1 MLNKINHLVFAII
14 ILIAFPK
21 SLQAQ
26 KFEIGAGIG
35 ASIFQGDLGGTFNNG
50 AYKTWDL
57 DLNSMRGM
65 GQIMA
70 KYTIIP
76 NLKVRANFAYAR
88 ISGDDSLAGNPD
100 IFNRGVQMNGNA
112 FQGAMMLEFGL
123 VSNHQIYG
131 ILGIGYAGYDVLTLI
146 KGVDQNTPFNSSIS
160 IPVGIGVKIA
170 NLGKGILELE
180 AVAHYLN
187 SDLVDGYN
195 GPNSFSNDTY
205 TFISLNYNLPFG
217 GNYQKHGPNRNKKL
231 LSYNKNQCPEF

>member
-1 MLNKINHLVFAII
+1 MLNKIKQFVFAII

-65 GQIMA
+65 AQIMS
-70 KYTIIP
+70 KYTIVP
-76 NLKVRANFAYAR
+76 NFKIRANIAYAR
-88 ISGDDSLAGNPD
+88 ISGNDRFAVNPD
-100 IFNRGVQMNGNA
+100 IYNRGIQMNGNV
-112 FQGAMMLEFGL
+112 FQGTMMLEFGL
-123 VSNHQIYG
+123 VSNHLIYG
-131 ILGIGYAGYDVLTLI
+131 ILGIGYAGYDVITLI

-170 NLGKGILELE
+170 DVGRGILELE

-187 SDLVDGYN
+187 SDVVDGYD
-195 GPNSFSNDTY
+195 GPNSYSNDTY
-205 TFISLNYNLPFG
+205 SFMTLNYNIPIG
-217 GNYQKHGPNRNKKL
+217 KNQPNNRMKRHKNL
-231 LSYNKNQCPEF
+231 IGYYENQCPEF

>member
-1 MLNKINHLVFAII
+1 MLNKIKHLVFAII

-35 ASIFQGDLGGTFNNG
+35 ASIFQGDLGGTLNNG

-57 DLNSMRGM
+57 DLNSIRGM
-65 GQIMA
+65 AQIMA
-70 KYTIIP
+70 KYTMIH

-88 ISGDDSLAGNPD
+88 ISGNDIFAGNPEIYD
-100 IFNRGVQMNGNA
+100 RGIEMNGNVLE
-112 FQGAMMLEFGL
+112 GTLNLEFGL

-131 ILGIGYAGYDVLTLI
+131 ILGLGYSGYDISTAI
-146 KGVDQNTPFNSSIS
+146 KGVNQNNPYRSSVS
-160 IPVGIGVKIA
+160 IPVGLGVKIA
-170 NLGKGILELE
+170 NIGRGNVELE

-195 GPNSFSNDTY
+195 GPNSYSNDTY
-205 TFISLNYNLPFG
+205 TFITINYNIPIG
-217 GNYQKHGPNRNKKL
+217 YNYQKYGPHRNKKL
-231 LSYNKNQCPEF
+231 ISYNQNKCPEF